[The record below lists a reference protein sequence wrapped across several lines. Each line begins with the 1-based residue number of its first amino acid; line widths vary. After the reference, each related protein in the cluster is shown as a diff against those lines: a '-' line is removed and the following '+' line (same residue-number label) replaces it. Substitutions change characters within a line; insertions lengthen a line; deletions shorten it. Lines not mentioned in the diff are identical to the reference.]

1 MATEEDV
8 PFRDV
13 LLADPGPDEVVIRN
27 LYISLD
33 PAICGWMGDAPNYM
47 EPVTLGDAVRSTVI
61 GRVVKSASPDFTVGD
76 VALTMGGWKQYT
88 TVPVPMPM
96 LNKLDDSNGIPLS
109 HFLSVLGPTG
119 LTAYFGVLDVAQPK
133 SGDTLLVSGAAG
145 AAGSIVG

>member
-13 LLADPGPDEVVIRN
+13 LLADPGPGEVVIRN

-33 PAICGWMGDAPNYM
+33 PAIRGWMGDAPNYM
-47 EPVTLGDAVRSTVI
+47 EPTTLGDAVRSTVI

-76 VALTMGGWKQYT
+76 VALTMGGWEQYT
-88 TVPVPMPM
+88 TVPVPM

-145 AAGSIVG
+145 AVGSIVG